1 MHATMSLF
9 FINAAECREVT
20 IPCLVANTFA
30 IKTDFVGTNITKVSW
45 LIAFSTSR
53 DLGIIFD
60 INLIFAKPQ
69 VVWNGFDDMDTVVPQ
84 TVLNIQGKGMFSPS
98 VVQDLAERS

>member
-9 FINAAECREVT
+9 FTNVAECREVT

-30 IKTDFVGTNITKVSW
+30 IKTDFVGTNIAKVSW
-45 LIAFSTSR
+45 

-84 TVLNIQGKGMFSPS
+84 TVINIQGKGMFSPS

>member
-9 FINAAECREVT
+9 FTNVAECREVT

-30 IKTDFVGTNITKVSW
+30 NITKVSW

-84 TVLNIQGKGMFSPS
+84 TVINIQGKGMFSPS

>member
-1 MHATMSLF
+1 MYAMMSIF
-9 FINAAECREVT
+9 FANAAERREVT
-20 IPCLVANTFA
+20 IPCLMANTFA
-30 IKTDFVGTNITKVSW
+30 IKTDFVGTNITKVPW

-53 DLGIIFD
+53 DLGIIFE

-69 VVWNGFDDMDTVVPQ
+69 VVWNGFDDMDTVVLQ
-84 TVLNIQGKGMFSPS
+84 TILNIRGEGMFSPL